1 MGFSLMKKGIK
12 KLDRRTEE
20 SICIALFDPNSGD
33 TSETA
38 MYLAQEWR
46 KNTGKKAVIVE
57 FPCLG
62 LPRMSGRIGNSEGL
76 LKDQSIEQF
85 LLDLERKDLKS
96 FDDYMFHGEDADFII
111 VNPKTNLDIPVL
123 VKLIDASTPIA
134 APIHLKKGLS
144 AHYDLILFSL
154 QGQIFHPMTFVSLRQ
169 ADGIILSIPDLFTVP
184 ISYMSYKK
192 LLNYG
197 ITESQVALYTP
208 KKIEIPEKIYRK
220 EQLLQFIFS
229 IEKRKD
235 HKSDLTTNKN
245 FSSHIGIINPV
256 EHVSYQNTDQFNQA
270 ELTQKDAEVF
280 KSLVDHTRRYLRQ
293 HYSDEFVAAIFDERE
308 RSKIKY
314 YISDFIREQTQ
325 YKFQIDIDIVIE
337 MVQREI
343 TEMGVLQPALD
354 DPKVSSIEINGP
366 DEVICET
373 SGVPTHDESI
383 RFQDNEH
390 IYSVISK
397 MLTPMGR
404 TLSANDPVIDSN
416 YRGFRLNVTLD
427 RNRGGISSNHPI
439 ISIRKFPPDIYSD
452 DDCIAYGN
460 MSEEIVEF
468 FQDVYPLGVN
478 VIIGGSVNTGKTSH
492 LIRIPLYLPEL
503 TRILTIEDSEEMML
517 KQKEAYQSY
526 PNIAAFIVKEHEN
539 PRRRY
544 NIAKI
549 VKVTLRQNPDWI
561 LIGEVRD
568 GEAASE
574 ALEAANTGNSIAL
587 SIHANDAEMTA
598 VRFMQLS
605 GNNEIAA
612 SQVGSTMDMIIF
624 LENVS
629 SRRIVTEISELLSFE
644 GNHPVLNTIFKYD
657 FNSKTHKRVGSL
669 IKLAEK
675 MKKKGAPVRIYER
688 WCNVIEVYE

>member
-1 MGFSLMKKGIK
+1 MGFSLMKKGIS
-12 KLDRRTEE
+12 KLERRTEE
-20 SICIALFDPNSGD
+20 SLCVALFDPNSGD

-38 MYLAQEWR
+38 MYIAQEWK

-62 LPRMSGRIGNSEGL
+62 LPRMSGRIENSESL
-76 LKDQSIEQF
+76 LKDQGIEQF

-96 FDDYMFHGEDADFII
+96 FDDYMFHGEDADFMI

-123 VKLIDASTPIA
+123 VKLSDAKTPMV
-134 APIHLKKGLS
+134 APIHLKRGLS
-144 AHYDLILFSL
+144 AYYDLIIFSL
-154 QGQIFHPMTFVSLRQ
+154 QGQIFHPMTFFSLRQ
-169 ADGIILSIPDLFTVP
+169 ADGIILTFSDLFTVP
-184 ISYMSYKK
+184 ISYISYKK

-197 ITESQVALYTP
+197 ISESQVALYTQ

-229 IEKRKD
+229 LETRKD
-235 HKSDLTTNKN
+235 HKNDLSNKI

-256 EHVSYQNTDQFNQA
+256 EHVAYQNTDQFNQA

-308 RSKIKY
+308 RSKVKY

-325 YKFQIDIDIVIE
+325 YKFKIDIDIVIE

-354 DPKVSSIEINGP
+354 NPRVSSIEINGP
-366 DEVICET
+366 DETICEID
-373 SGVPTHDESI
+373 GVPTHDDTI
-383 RFQDNEH
+383 RFQDNDH

-427 RNRGGISSNHPI
+427 RSRGGISSNHPI

-492 LIRIPLYLPEL
+492 LIRIPLYLNEI

-517 KQKEAYQSY
+517 KQKEAYQTY

-539 PRRRY
+539 TRRRY

-568 GEAASE
+568 SEAASE
-574 ALEAANTGNSIAL
+574 ALEAANTGNSVAL

-612 SQVGSTMDMIIF
+612 SQVGSTMDLIIF

-629 SRRIVTEISELLSFE
+629 GKRVVTEISELLSFE

-657 FNSKTHKRVGSL
+657 YVSKIHKRVGFL
-669 IKLAEK
+669 KKLSEK
-675 MKKKGAPVRIYER
+675 MKKKGVPVQIYER
-688 WCNVIEVYE
+688 WCKVIEVQE

>member
-1 MGFSLMKKGIK
+1 MGFSLMKKGIS
-12 KLDRRTEE
+12 KLERRTEE
-20 SICIALFDPNSGD
+20 SLCVALFDPNSGD

-38 MYLAQEWR
+38 MYIAQEWK

-62 LPRMSGRIGNSEGL
+62 LPRMYGRIENSESL
-76 LKDQSIEQF
+76 LKDQGIEQF

-96 FDDYMFHGEDADFII
+96 FDDYMFHGEDADFMI

-123 VKLIDASTPIA
+123 VKLSDAKTPMV
-134 APIHLKKGLS
+134 APIHLKRGLS
-144 AHYDLILFSL
+144 AYYDLIIFSL
-154 QGQIFHPMTFVSLRQ
+154 QGQIFHPMTFFSLRQ
-169 ADGIILSIPDLFTVP
+169 ADGIILTFSDLFTVP

-197 ITESQVALYTP
+197 ISESQVALYTQ

-229 IEKRKD
+229 LETRKD
-235 HKSDLTTNKN
+235 HKNDLSNKI

-256 EHVSYQNTDQFNQA
+256 EHVAYQNTDQFNQA

-308 RSKIKY
+308 RSKVKY

-325 YKFQIDIDIVIE
+325 YKFKIDIDIVIE

-354 DPKVSSIEINGP
+354 NPRVSSIEINGP
-366 DEVICET
+366 DETICEID
-373 SGVPTHDESI
+373 GVPTHDDTI
-383 RFQDNEH
+383 RFQDNDH

-427 RNRGGISSNHPI
+427 RSRGGISSNHPI

-492 LIRIPLYLPEL
+492 LIRIPLYLNEI

-517 KQKEAYQSY
+517 KQKEAYQTY

-539 PRRRY
+539 TRRRY

-568 GEAASE
+568 SEAASE
-574 ALEAANTGNSIAL
+574 ALEAANTGNSVAL

-612 SQVGSTMDMIIF
+612 SQVGSTMDLIIF

-629 SRRIVTEISELLSFE
+629 GKRVVTEISELLSFE

-657 FNSKTHKRVGSL
+657 YVSKIHKRVGFL
-669 IKLAEK
+669 KKLSEK
-675 MKKKGAPVRIYER
+675 MKKKGVPVQIYER
-688 WCNVIEVYE
+688 WCKVIEVQE